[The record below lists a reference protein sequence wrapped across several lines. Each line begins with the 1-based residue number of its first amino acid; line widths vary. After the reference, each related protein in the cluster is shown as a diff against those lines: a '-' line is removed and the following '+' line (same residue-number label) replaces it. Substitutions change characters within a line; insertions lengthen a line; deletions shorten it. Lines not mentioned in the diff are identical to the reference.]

1 MSAKKISQDNE
12 DIDLLELVITLW
24 KNKLKIFIIF
34 LLAIIISSYSYINEK
49 PLYTATTEIRQ
60 ITTFDE
66 FRYETFNLYVD
77 RIRTEKSKELIKNIN
92 NKQKDNSEIKTST
105 FEFSKKITS
114 SYLLDLFIDKLVEGR
129 IFRDAIKKFNLID
142 KNNYTNNQLYE
153 DDVTKLASSIKLL
166 PPPKDAN
173 GYNLNNWKIQFH
185 TENKEGWQKIIRYIE
200 KPINEEIDYTL
211 KQFLKNLFQ
220 MKKN

>member
-92 NKQKDNSEIKTST
+92 NKQKDNSEIIKTST
-105 FEFSKKITS
+105 FEFSKK
-114 SYLLDLFIDKLVEGR
+114 LLAL
-129 IFRDAIKKFNLID
+129 
-142 KNNYTNNQLYE
+142 TC
-153 DDVTKLASSIKLL
+153 
-166 PPPKDAN
+166 
-173 GYNLNNWKIQFH
+173 
-185 TENKEGWQKIIRYIE
+185 
-200 KPINEEIDYTL
+200 
-211 KQFLKNLFQ
+211 
-220 MKKN
+220 

>member
-92 NKQKDNSEIKTST
+92 NKQKDNSEIIKTST

-129 IFRDAIKKFNLID
+129 IFRDAIKSLI
-142 KNNYTNNQLYE
+142 
-153 DDVTKLASSIKLL
+153 
-166 PPPKDAN
+166 
-173 GYNLNNWKIQFH
+173 
-185 TENKEGWQKIIRYIE
+185 
-200 KPINEEIDYTL
+200 
-211 KQFLKNLFQ
+211 
-220 MKKN
+220 